1 MKNKIT
7 LLTTLLLVIMLTISV
22 TAKGKNTKTNVSNDM
37 SKFNEKIYIATN
49 SKQKYKG
56 DLSKYA
62 KKYNI
67 NAEKDYIDLNIED
80 IDKLLGTPAYTVK
93 YREKT
98 TAEFV
103 LEKEV
108 LIYTKKFKEG
118 TKALYLL
125 LEQGKVVDYVITNFD
140 ALDDARIV
148 SIFDDIFPEK

>member
-1 MKNKIT
+1 MKNKVT
-7 LLTTLLLVIMLTISV
+7 LLTAMLLVIMLTISV
-22 TAKGKNTKTNVSNDM
+22 TALGKNTTTDM
-37 SKFNEKIYIATN
+37 SKFNEKVYIATN
-49 SKQKYKG
+49 SKQSYKG

-67 NAEKDYIDLNIED
+67 NAEKDYINLNIED
-80 IDKLLGTPAYTVK
+80 IDKLLGTPEYTVK

-103 LEKEV
+103 LEKEA
-108 LIYTKKFKEG
+108 LIYTKKNKED

-125 LEQGKVVDYVITNFD
+125 LKEGKVIDYVITNFEK
-140 ALDDARIV
+140 LDDARIV